1 MLLFALYLILFLFFF
16 NSGTV
21 ELLIRLTT
29 AAVVLSSKFTGSTLY
44 KLFRK
49 VCSIVLTAVADND
62 FVFCLSVHIH
72 I

>member
-29 AAVVLSSKFTGSTLY
+29 TAVVLSSKFSGSTLY

>member
-1 MLLFALYLILFLFFF
+1 MLLFALHLILFLFFL

-29 AAVVLSSKFTGSTLY
+29 TAVVLSSKFSGSTLY
-44 KLFRK
+44 KLLRK
-49 VCSIVLTAVADND
+49 VCSVVLTAVADND

-72 I
+72 M

>member
-16 NSGTV
+16 NSGIV

-29 AAVVLSSKFTGSTLY
+29 TAVVLSSKFSGSTLY

-72 I
+72 M

>member
-29 AAVVLSSKFTGSTLY
+29 TAVVLSSKFSGSTLY

-72 I
+72 M